1 MNLTPAETWNET
13 NLCQIARSR
22 EETTHQSR
30 LRFIR
35 QIQADALRAALQHL
49 INVNPYSSY
58 GIVGL
63 REIREKANQL
73 HPIREDGK

>member
-1 MNLTPAETWNET
+1 MNLTPAEKY
-13 NLCQIARSR
+13 CDQSARSNVALI
-22 EETTHQSR
+22 E
-30 LRFIR
+30 LIR

-49 INVNPYSSY
+49 IDVNPYSSY

-73 HPIREDGK
+73 HPIREESKP